1 MSIHYGVG
9 ALFSNPQ
16 ITAMTE
22 QDIFYQEFVEELTQ
36 KYKTLLIQRAETE
49 TTDRNQIS
57 FLDSRITKTKKK
69 LFKLT
74 GNMIYK
80 TP

>member
-1 MSIHYGVG
+1 
-9 ALFSNPQ
+9 
-16 ITAMTE
+16 MTE
-22 QDIFYQEFVEELTQ
+22 QDIFYQEFVDELTQ

-69 LFKLT
+69 LFQLT
-74 GNMIYK
+74 GKSIYK
-80 TP
+80 TL